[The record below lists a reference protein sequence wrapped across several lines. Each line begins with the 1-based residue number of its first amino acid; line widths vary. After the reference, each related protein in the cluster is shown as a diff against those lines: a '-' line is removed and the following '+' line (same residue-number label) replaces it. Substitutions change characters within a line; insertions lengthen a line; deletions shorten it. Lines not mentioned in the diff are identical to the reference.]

1 MINPTAVSKAATE
14 NRIKVI
20 NLPKAS
26 SRNNDPIIKLILT
39 PNKRISRAKRTNNK
53 LGFNMIII
61 KENKRN
67 VQDNIKLLIMKGF
80 SFMIIILKPNLLFVL
95 FALEILLLGVNIN
108 FIMGSLFLDDALGK
122 FITLILFSVAAL
134 DTAVGLII
142 LINYY
147 GLHTLTKLLLILC

>member
-80 SFMIIILKPNLLFVL
+80 SQK
-95 FALEILLLGVNIN
+95 
-108 FIMGSLFLDDALGK
+108 
-122 FITLILFSVAAL
+122 
-134 DTAVGLII
+134 
-142 LINYY
+142 
-147 GLHTLTKLLLILC
+147 